1 MIEKLNESFTAP
13 GPEYRGKPFW
23 AWNGEL
29 EKEELIRQVE
39 VMKDMGF
46 GGYFMHS
53 RCGLITE
60 YLGDEWFE
68 LCNNV
73 ADAGEKLGMES
84 WLYDE
89 DRWPSGSAG
98 GYVTQEPKFR
108 MKFIH
113 LVPMP
118 VDDFVWGDDI
128 LKAYSCKLE
137 NKVEC
142 YGLQKLNKDT
152 RKDDITGD
160 TVLVFKI
167 TEMKKNSNYNG
178 FTYVDAINKEATEKF
193 IELTHQKYKEKCGDR
208 IGTSIKGIFTD
219 EPHRGSLMSD
229 FGGEGQTS
237 VWSVPWS
244 YKVFEEFENKYGY
257 DVEERLPE
265 LFLKVN
271 GEKISQVK
279 WHYVDL
285 LQDLFLMNFMKPIN
299 DWCIENNMISTGH
312 VLHEDSLTTQVTM
325 QGSLMRSYEYM
336 GYPGVDVLT
345 EHNKAFWIVKQLTS
359 AARQLGKKWMLS
371 ELYGCTG
378 WQMNFESHK
387 AAGDWQALYG
397 INLRCP
403 HLSWYTMEGEAKRDY
418 PASILHQSGWYKD
431 YGYVETYYA
440 RLGMLLMQGKPCCD
454 IMYILPIE
462 SLYAGIYPGC
472 FAGLSAVD
480 SDMRILEEDY
490 IKVFN
495 WLTVARLDF
504 DYGDEEMMSR
514 LAKANNGILEF
525 GEAKYKTIVVGNM
538 TTIRKSTLQ
547 ILNSFVEQGGT
558 LIFAGEAPDYV
569 DALKSDEAKKLAEK
583 SVKIPFEGDSLVEV
597 CEKSVG
603 RIIDITNKVTGAKI
617 EDIRT
622 QIRKDED
629 ITYIFAF
636 NISTAQSY
644 YDAKIRIFE
653 DGFIQE
659 WNCATGEKTNVKTVQ
674 GQGFIEISA
683 DFEAVKEHVYIL
695 TKEMDNSLE
704 KEKNLK
710 VVSEKVLDGEVSY
723 SLNEPNVCVL
733 DIASYKYAYNG
744 QIHSGKDEVL
754 KIDRT
759 IRGISLLP
767 FRGGGMTQPWYDKFT
782 QHPDLGELEMSF
794 EFNVKVMPEGKIMIA
809 VERPE
814 HFTVRL
820 NSTLVD
826 SFNKQNWWIDE
837 SLKYAYIDSSLL
849 VQGINKIVLSTIFNK
864 PMNIETI
871 YIAGNFGVSL
881 NGSDKTITTLQ
892 KKLTPENIIKQSL
905 PFYSGA
911 VSYKYSVPKKANDG
925 ERVFIEVPSFEGALV
940 KIVNNSGESRI
951 IAWQP
956 YEADITDILDGSGK
970 INIEVVLTRRNTFGP
985 LHQLPLKD
993 SSYGPDNFLTGGN
1006 NWSNDYILYDAGLL
1020 KAPRLIIK
1028 K

>member
-1 MIEKLNESFTAP
+1 MMKKLYESFTTP

-29 EKEELIRQVE
+29 EKDELIRQVE

-73 ADAGEKLGMES
+73 ADAGEKFGMES

-108 MKFIH
+108 MKFIN
-113 LVPMP
+113 LVTIS
-118 VDDFVWGDDI
+118 VDDFVWDDDI
-128 LKAYSCKLE
+128 IKAYSCKLE
-137 NKVEC
+137 NKVDC

-152 RKDDITGD
+152 KKADITGN
-160 TVLVFKI
+160 TILVFKVI
-167 TEMKKNSNYNG
+167 EMKKHSNYNG
-178 FTYVDAINKEATEKF
+178 FTYADTINKEATEKF

-208 IGTSIKGIFTD
+208 IGTTIKGIFTD
-219 EPHRGSLMSD
+219 EPHRGSLMTG
-229 FGGEGQTS
+229 FGGEGLTS
-237 VWSVPWS
+237 LWSVPWS
-244 YKVFEEFENKYGY
+244 YKVFEEFKNKYGY

-265 LFLKVN
+265 LFLRVN

-285 LQDLFLMNFMKPIN
+285 LQDLFLTNFMKPIN

-312 VLHEDSLTTQVTM
+312 VLHEDSLTAQVTM

-440 RLGMLLMQGKPCCD
+440 RLGMLLMQGTPCCD
-454 IMYILPIE
+454 ILYILPIE

-472 FAGLSAVD
+472 FEGLGAND
-480 SDMRILEEDY
+480 ADMRVLEENY
-490 IKVFN
+490 VKVFN
-495 WLTVARLDF
+495 WLTGAGLDF

-514 LAKANNGILEF
+514 LAKSKNGILEF
-525 GEAKYKTIVVGNM
+525 GEAKYKTIVVGTM
-538 TTIRKSTLQ
+538 TTIRKSTLD
-547 ILNSFVEQGGT
+547 ILKSFVEQGGT
-558 LIFAGEAPDYV
+558 LIFAGGAPEYV
-569 DALKSDEAKKLAEK
+569 DAIKSDEAKKLSDK
-583 SVKIPFEGDSLVEV
+583 SVNIPFEAVSLVAA

-603 RIIDITNKVTGAKI
+603 RIIDIKNKATDSVI
-617 EDIRT
+617 EDIKT
-622 QIRKDED
+622 QIRKDGD
-629 ITYIFAF
+629 VTYIFAF
-636 NISTAQSY
+636 NISTTQAY
-644 YDAKIRIFE
+644 FDAGIRIYE
-653 DGFIQE
+653 DGFVQE
-659 WNCATGEKTNVKTVQ
+659 WNCATGEKTNVKTTK
-674 GQGFIEISA
+674 GQGFIEIAA
-683 DFEAVKEHVYIL
+683 DFEAIKEHVYIL
-695 TKEMDNSLE
+695 TKELDESLLFS
-704 KEKNLK
+704 KKLK
-710 VVSEKVLDGEVSY
+710 VSSEKDLQGEVAY

-733 DIASYKYAYNG
+733 DIASYKYTFNG
-744 QIHSGKDEVL
+744 QIHAGKDEVL
-754 KIDRT
+754 KIDQSIRT
-759 IRGISLLP
+759 ISSVP
-767 FRGGGMTQPWYDKFT
+767 FRGGDMTQPWFDKFT
-782 QHPDLGELEMSF
+782 KHPDLGDLEMSF
-794 EFNVKVMPEGKIMIA
+794 EFNVEVMPEGKILLA

-814 HFTVRL
+814 HFTVKL
-820 NSTLVD
+820 NNTLVD

-849 VQGINKIVLSTIFNK
+849 VLGLNKIVLSTVFNQ

-871 YIAGNFGVSL
+871 YLAGNFGVSL
-881 NGSDKTITTLQ
+881 VGSDKTITTLP
-892 KKLTPENIIKQSL
+892 KTLTPDNIINQSL

-940 KIVNNSGESRI
+940 KITNNIGESKV

-956 YEADITDILDGSGK
+956 YEVDITDILDGSGK
-970 INIEVVLTRRNTFGP
+970 INIDVVLTRRNTFGP
-985 LHQLPLKD
+985 LHQLPIKD
-993 SSYGPDNFLTGGN
+993 SSYGPWNFLTSGEK
-1006 NWSNDYILYDAGLL
+1006 WSNDYMLYDAGLL